1 MANWLSFI
9 PPWNHQQTVGFL
21 MISGGIEVN
30 EFTQM
35 RVILEAKFG
44 GNCSLEV
51 SKYVAN
57 RLPKGYLNKLN

>member
-1 MANWLSFI
+1 
-9 PPWNHQQTVGFL
+9 
-21 MISGGIEVN
+21 MISRGIEVN

-44 GNCSLEV
+44 HNCSLEV

-57 RLPKGYLNKLN
+57 RLLKGYLNKLN